1 VVSRPA
7 FPPASEIASL
17 PDRVPPPGGGPKDAA
32 AGDRPAVRVL
42 SRLRQPS
49 PTAIAWI
56 RRLACVA
63 ALIPLVRLG
72 IGAFTGA
79 LGANPIEVITR
90 ATGEWTLILLL
101 VTLAVTPARRLT
113 GLNWL
118 LRLRRMLGLTA
129 FFYACLHLVTYLWL
143 DQFFDLAAIARD
155 IVKRPFITAGFT
167 AFLLLLPLAITSTDA
182 MVRRLG
188 GRRWMAL
195 HRLVYLATAVGVLH
209 YWWLVKADVSEP
221 FFYAVILAILLA
233 ARVAWRFSAGRSPAP
248 SARPTIDRTRR

>member
-1 VVSRPA
+1 
-7 FPPASEIASL
+7 
-17 PDRVPPPGGGPKDAA
+17 
-32 AGDRPAVRVL
+32 VRLL
-42 SRLRQPS
+42 SRLRQPGS
-49 PTAIAWI
+49 SAIAWA
-56 RRLACVA
+56 RRLACIA
-63 ALIPLVRLG
+63 ALAPLAHLAVG
-72 IGAFTGA
+72 AVIGT

-101 VTLAVTPARRLT
+101 VTLAVTPLRRLT

-143 DQFFDLAAIARD
+143 DQFFDLAAIVKD
-155 IVKRPFITAGFT
+155 IIKRPFITAGFT

-188 GRRWMAL
+188 GRRWLAL
-195 HRLVYLATAVGVLH
+195 HRLAYPATAIGVLH

-221 FFYAVILAILLA
+221 FFYAVILSLLLA
-233 ARVAWRFSAGRSPAP
+233 MRVAWRLAAARGAVQAAQQPADR
-248 SARPTIDRTRR
+248 RPR